1 MHYEEK
7 KELQSLIAAC
17 RKNNRHAQ
25 ELLHREF
32 YGFAMGIVRRY
43 AKSREEAIEIVN
55 DGFFKVLTSLDK
67 YSEDLSFP
75 GWVRKIMVNTSI
87 DHFRKNEKHYNSIDI
102 SYSKDSSPDPDA
114 ISKLTEE
121 EILLAIS
128 QLPAS
133 YRMVFSLHV
142 IEGYSHEEIS
152 KALGISIGTSK
163 SNLSVARTKL
173 MKTLSSEKKSNNE
186 EKWTNSHSTSL

>member
-1 MHYEEK
+1 
-7 KELQSLIAAC
+7 
-17 RKNNRHAQ
+17 
-25 ELLHREF
+25 
-32 YGFAMGIVRRY
+32 MGIVRRY

>member
-1 MHYEEK
+1 MHFEEK